1 MPKTETGIREGCVI
15 LPFARP
21 EFPSQNVKATTLA
34 ALVAITI
41 IHDADISPEDRLIE
55 IIESTGEAEVLDSED
70 TLVDLGLDD
79 LDDEGNARL
88 PDPVNDN
95 TAVTII
101 T

>member
-1 MPKTETGIREGCVI
+1 MPKPETGIRDGCVI
-15 LPFARP
+15 LPFAKP

-70 TLVDLGLDD
+70 TLTDLGLED
-79 LDDEGNARL
+79 LDDDGNVRL
-88 PDPVNDN
+88 PAPVNDN

>member
-1 MPKTETGIREGCVI
+1 MPNTEAGIRDGCVI
-15 LPFARP
+15 LPFAKP

-70 TLVDLGLDD
+70 TLTDLGLDD
-79 LDDEGNARL
+79 LDDQGNAIL

-95 TAVTII
+95 SAVTII
-101 T
+101 S